1 MHRKT
6 ATTLAALI
14 GLSFAA
20 GLQATIDPTSVS
32 IIPDNNALEHEHVS
46 DRVFVRFKDPDAL
59 DSRIAVMDGIGGRI
73 ASSSKLVPG
82 LHCIEIDVSVEEA
95 LRFLSQQG
103 NTILYAE
110 PVYIV
115 RTMDTVPNDPFYNNL
130 YGMPQINAPQAW
142 DDHQGDQEFRVAI
155 IDTGI
160 DYNHPDLAANMWV
173 NPGEIAGNG
182 QDDDGNGYVDDVY
195 GYDFANN
202 DSDPM
207 DVNGHGTH
215 CAGTVGGVGNNGIG
229 VAGVNWRCR
238 LVAAPFI
245 GSNGTGS
252 IDAAINAVEYC
263 AVNQIKVSNN
273 SWGGGGYSQA
283 LFDVVQTAGNDFGH
297 VFVAAA
303 GNNGS
308 GSASYPGAMT
318 CNNLICVAATDSN
331 ENLAGFSQYNAVEVD
346 LGAPG
351 VDVVSTTPNNN
362 YSSYSGTSMATPH
375 VAGGVALAFSLMGN
389 ASAVEVKDLIMS
401 TTRAI
406 PSLSGRCVTGGVL
419 DVEALL
425 DSTFLGPQVTLL
437 SSVPAEIDPGEAL
450 TVLVR
455 IDPREDVLVG
465 GSVKVRYRANGG
477 LWTQIDM
484 SQAGPGNNWSATIP
498 AMECDDSPEFYI
510 TGQGQTAGQFDFP
523 AGGASDPYKLLV
535 GNLLVAYED
544 NGQTNGNWTVSST
557 STDGQWNRGVP
568 VNCGRGDPTS
578 DADGSGSCW
587 LTDNSSSDSCNS
599 DVDNGS
605 TTLTSGV
612 IALDGIDAPVL
623 SYSRWFHNS
632 YGDNSNT
639 DTLDVEYSVNGVVWN
654 TLETVGPVGSEVNGG
669 WVRVSWDLQ
678 DIIGNATQIQIRFTA
693 NDVGTNTQSVVEA
706 GVDNLIVSAVDCDDV
721 VVVPGDANGDGSVDV
736 NDILAVIAAWAS
748 SCDSCPEDLDG
759 SGIIDVND
767 LLLVIASW

>member
-1 MHRKT
+1 M
-6 ATTLAALI
+6 AALI
-14 GLSFAA
+14 GLSSAS
-20 GLQATIDPTSVS
+20 GLLASTDSSPIS
-32 IIPDNNALEHEHVS
+32 IVPDNNALEHDHLP
-46 DRVFVRFKDPDAL
+46 DRVFVRFKDPE
-59 DSRIAVMDGIGGRI
+59 AVSNRFSIIDGVGGRI
-73 ASSSKLVPG
+73 AMSSRLVAG
-82 LHCIEIDVSVEEA
+82 LHCIEIDGSVEEA
-95 LRFLSQQG
+95 LRFLSQHEDSL
-103 NTILYAE
+103 LYAE

-115 RTMDTVPNDPFYNNL
+115 RTMDTTPNDQFIGSL

-142 DDHQGDQEFRVAI
+142 DDHQGDQEFQIAI

-182 QDDDGNGYVDDVY
+182 QDDDGNGYVDDIY

-202 DSDPM
+202 DSNPM
-207 DVNGHGTH
+207 DINGHGTH

-252 IDAAINAVEYC
+252 IDNAIEAVEYC
-263 AVNQIKVSNN
+263 AVNLIKVSNN
-273 SWGGGGYSQA
+273 SWGGGGFSQA
-283 LFDVVQTAGNDFGH
+283 LFDVVQTAGDDFGH

-308 GSASYPGAMT
+308 GNASYPGAMT
-318 CNNLICVAATDSN
+318 CDNLICVAAIDSN
-331 ENLAGFSQYNAVEVD
+331 ENLAGFSQYNATQVD

-375 VAGGVALAFSLMGN
+375 VAGGVALAYSLMGD
-389 ASAVEVKDLIMS
+389 ASAVEVKDLILS

-406 PSLSGRCVTGGVL
+406 SSLSGRCVTGGVL
-419 DVEALL
+419 DVEAAL

-437 SSVPAEIDPGEAL
+437 SSVPSEIDPGDAL
-450 TVLVR
+450 SVLVR
-455 IDPREDVLVG
+455 IDPREDALVG
-465 GSVKVRYRANGG
+465 DSVKVRYRYSGG
-477 LWTQIDM
+477 LWGQLDM
-484 SQAGPGNNWSATIP
+484 TKNGPGFNWSATLP
-498 AMECDDSPEFYI
+498 AVECEDNPEFYI
-510 TGQGQTAGQFDFP
+510 SYEGQTAGQATLP
-523 AGGASDPYKLLV
+523 SGGADNPYRMLV
-535 GNLLVAYED
+535 GSLLVAYQD
-544 NGQTNGNWTVSST
+544 NGQTNNNWTVTSS

-587 LTDNSSSDSCNS
+587 LTDNSAGDSCNS

-612 IALDGIDAPVL
+612 IDLSGVDAPIL

-654 TLETVGPVGSEVNGG
+654 TLETVGPAGSEVNGG
-669 WVRVSWDLQ
+669 WIDVSWDLQ

-706 GVDNLIVSAVDCDDV
+706 GVDNLVVSAVDCDDV
-721 VVVPGDANGDGSVDV
+721 VVVPGDANGDGAVDV

-759 SGIIDVND
+759 SGFIDVND

>member
-14 GLSFAA
+14 GLSFAT

-130 YGMPQINAPQAW
+130 YGMPQINAPQA
-142 DDHQGDQEFRVAI
+142 DDHRATRSSGSRSSAPAS
-155 IDTGI
+155 TTTTPTSPPTCGSTRARS
-160 DYNHPDLAANMWV
+160 PAAARTTTATATWTTSTNTTS
-173 NPGEIAGNG
+173 PTTI
-182 QDDDGNGYVDDVY
+182 
-195 GYDFANN
+195 
-202 DSDPM
+202 PIP
-207 DVNGHGTH
+207 DVNGHARTAPEPSVEWQQRHRGQASTGAPPRGPVH
-215 CAGTVGGVGNNGIG
+215 RQQWNGFH
-229 VAGVNWRCR
+229 RCR
-238 LVAAPFI
+238 HQRGRVLP
-245 GSNGTGS
+245 
-252 IDAAINAVEYC
+252 

-273 SWGGGGYSQA
+273 SWE
-283 LFDVVQTAGNDFGH
+283 AGDTPRH
-297 VFVAAA
+297 C
-303 GNNGS
+303 
-308 GSASYPGAMT
+308 SAVERPATTSVTSSSPPPATTIRQRSYPGAMT
-318 CNNLICVAATDSN
+318 CNNLICVAATDGN

-351 VDVVSTTPNNN
+351 VDVLGDSNNN
-362 YSSYSGTSMATPH
+362 YSSYSGTSMATPRRRRRGTGVLPHGQRIRGRGQGPDH
-375 VAGGVALAFSLMGN
+375 VHDACHP
-389 ASAVEVKDLIMS
+389 SA
-401 TTRAI
+401 
-406 PSLSGRCVTGGVL
+406 GRCVTGGVL
-419 DVEALL
+419 DVETQVRPSS
-425 DSTFLGPQVTLL
+425 DRRSPCSRRCPRKSTPEG
-437 SSVPAEIDPGEAL
+437 L

-484 SQAGPGNNWSATIP
+484 SQAGPGNWSATIP

-654 TLETVGPVGSEVNGG
+654 TLETVGPAGSEVNGG
-669 WVRVSWDLQ
+669 WIRVSWDLQ

-693 NDVGTNTQSVVEA
+693 SAWEPTPSRWSKP
-706 GVDNLIVSAVDCDDV
+706 VST
-721 VVVPGDANGDGSVDV
+721 
-736 NDILAVIAAWAS
+736 I
-748 SCDSCPEDLDG
+748 
-759 SGIIDVND
+759 
-767 LLLVIASW
+767 